1 MVDTEGPFQP
11 SSYHVGRLDDVR
23 ERLACAET
31 AIASL
36 ATKADI
42 EGLKEQ
48 IKPLATKNDVTN
60 AKLAMVTLWV
70 GVSAMV
76 VVGVISTL
84 IRFWPTS

>member
-1 MVDTEGPFQP
+1 MVENQGQFQP
-11 SSYHVGRLDDVR
+11 GGYHVSRLDDVR
-23 ERLACAET
+23 ERLASAET

-48 IKPLATKNDVTN
+48 IKPLATLNDVTN
-60 AKLAMVTLWV
+60 AKLAMLTLWG

-76 VVGVISTL
+76 VVGIIGAL